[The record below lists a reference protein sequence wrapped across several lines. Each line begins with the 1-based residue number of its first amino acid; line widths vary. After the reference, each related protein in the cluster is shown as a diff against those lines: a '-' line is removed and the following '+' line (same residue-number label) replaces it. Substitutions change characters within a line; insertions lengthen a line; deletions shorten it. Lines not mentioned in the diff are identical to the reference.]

1 MGIAGTSEAGVL
13 AVELSPRTKTR
24 QYAVLTMSEWNKRSE
39 ERDNPHKEDA
49 FYSWAQCLSVIPAGS
64 SMFVETKSIHNERR
78 MNRWNSRP

>member
-49 FYSWAQCLSVIPAGS
+49 FYSWAQCLSVIQLEVPCLW
-64 SMFVETKSIHNERR
+64 KRR
-78 MNRWNSRP
+78 AFTMKGE